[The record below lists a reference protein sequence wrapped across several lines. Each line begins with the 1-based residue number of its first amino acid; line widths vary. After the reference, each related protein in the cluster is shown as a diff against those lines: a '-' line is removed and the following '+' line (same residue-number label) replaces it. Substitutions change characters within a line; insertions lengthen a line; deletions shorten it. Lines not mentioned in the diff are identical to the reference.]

1 MWHQQTLSIQT
12 QGRGTL
18 DIGDEVA
25 RVVAGSGISLGLANL
40 FLAHTSASLV
50 LCENADP
57 TVRQDLEDFLARTA
71 PDGDPRYRHDLEGP
85 DDMAAH
91 LRTVLTGSFLTV
103 PITNGH
109 LALGTWQGI
118 YVYEHR
124 SAGHRR
130 SLIVTVQGQD
140 SSRD

>member
-91 LRTVLTGSFLTV
+91 LRTVLTGSFLTA
-103 PITNGH
+103 PIANGH

-140 SSRD
+140 SPRD